1 MAQPTMPSRSPP
13 AGDSS
18 ESLLYAE
25 TYAESGYPHDEWT
38 RLRREDPVHFV
49 DPERGRP
56 YWAITRHADI
66 VWISRQPERFT
77 NWPRFKAGEGA
88 DEIAA
93 VRTLSSMDPP
103 DHRTYR
109 QIVSKRF
116 TPRALAKLREPIE
129 AVTLELM
136 DGLALE
142 GDTCELDFVERV
154 AAPLPILIIAWVLGL
169 PRRDWQRIFQLTN
182 ALIGFAD
189 SEFQQEGE
197 NFEDTLRRSRGEIFE
212 YFAGLSAERRK
223 SPGDDLIS
231 QLACAEI
238 DGEPL
243 PEDELLAYYL
253 ILVVAGN
260 ETTRN
265 AVSGGLLAFIE
276 NPEQWSRLRADPSL
290 LPGAVEETLRWTSP
304 VIHHARTAAEDVA
317 LRGVPIKQGDTLA
330 LFYPSA
336 NRDEEIWDDPF
347 SFRIDRPRNPH
358 LALGVGEHVCLGAHL
373 ARLEIELALRHLSQ
387 RIESMECSGPV
398 ERLASANVGGI
409 KQLPVRLHL
418 RSD

>member
-1 MAQPTMPSRSPP
+1 MPADNPQ
-13 AGDSS
+13 GT
-18 ESLLYAE
+18 LLYPE
-25 TYAESGYPHDEWT
+25 TYADSGYPHDTWA
-38 RLRREDPVHFV
+38 RLRREDPIHFV

-66 VWISRQPERFT
+66 VQISREPQRFT

-103 DHRTYR
+103 EHRIYR

-116 TPRALAKLREPIE
+116 TPRALAQLREPIE

-136 DGLALE
+136 DTLALE
-142 GDTCELDFVERV
+142 GSSCELDFVERV
-154 AAPLPILIIAWVLGL
+154 AAPLPILIIAWLLGL
-169 PRRDWQRIFQLTN
+169 PREDWQRIFRLTN
-182 ALIGFAD
+182 AMIGFAD
-189 SEFQQEGE
+189 AEFQQEGE
-197 NFEDTLRRSRGEIFE
+197 TLEDTLRRARGEIFE
-212 YFAGLSAERRK
+212 YFADLSAERRK
-223 SPGDDLIS
+223 NPGDDLIS

-238 DGEPL
+238 DGRPL
-243 PEDELLAYYL
+243 PEGELLAYYL

-276 NPEQWSRLRADPSL
+276 NPAQWQRLHQDPSL

-304 VIHHARTAAEDVA
+304 VIHHARTAAQDVV
-317 LRGVPIKQGDTLA
+317 LRGVEIAKGDTLA

-336 NRDEEIWDDPF
+336 NRDEEVWSDPF
-347 SFRIDRPRNPH
+347 TFRIDRPRNPH

-373 ARLEIELALRHLSQ
+373 ARLEIELALRHLSR
-387 RIESMECSGPV
+387 RIESMERTGPI

-409 KQLPVRLHL
+409 KQLPVRLQL
-418 RSD
+418 RAN